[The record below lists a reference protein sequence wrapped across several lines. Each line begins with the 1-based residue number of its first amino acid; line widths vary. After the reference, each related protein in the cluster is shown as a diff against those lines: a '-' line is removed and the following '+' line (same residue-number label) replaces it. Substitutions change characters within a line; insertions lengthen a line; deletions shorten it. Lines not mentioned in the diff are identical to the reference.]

1 MLARTHNV
9 WKDCGLRWIWTIRL
23 LRTSHQGQRRWLRCC
38 PLWPA
43 VILLL
48 LAAEALIGLPPALGL
63 HMSQE
68 ASVHAPAPIHAQEDM
83 AVEDEVMA
91 NILQQPIGN
100 HTVGDLNLPEP
111 FLRRVADRI
120 IRKSFEE
127 RHRLV
132 YRDAAA
138 KTPPRPDEQQVQN
151 DALQASAR
159 AQHAAGEAERM
170 HEAASS
176 GSSSIRAW
184 VVLACSAV
192 AVGAIALAIIRRI
205 RQTA

>member
-9 WKDCGLRWIWTIRL
+9 WKDCGLRRIWTIRL
-23 LRTSHQGQRRWLRCC
+23 LRTSHQGQRRWLQLC
-38 PLWPA
+38 PLWLV

-48 LAAEALIGLPPALGL
+48 LVAETLIGLPPALGL

-68 ASVHAPAPIHAQEDM
+68 APVQMHAQEDM

-111 FLRRVADRI
+111 FLRRLADRI

-138 KTPPRPDEQQVQN
+138 KTAQRSDEQHVQE
-151 DALQASAR
+151 DALKAPAR
-159 AQHAAGEAERM
+159 AQHAAEEAERM
-170 HEAASS
+170 HEAASN
-176 GSSSIRAW
+176 GSSAIRAW
-184 VVLACSAV
+184 IVLACSAL